1 MLHEALPF
9 VSVIMPLYNQVNY
22 VRQALDSVL
31 LQNCPKLELLV
42 IDDGS
47 DDGSADIVRE
57 FIDEGN
63 NFVRLIQQPN
73 SGGPAQPRN
82 RGIVESKGSL
92 IAFLDPDDFWLPG
105 KLLHQVEVLQAAPD
119 VAMVFSDAYLIDS
132 VGTILDRYL
141 KRVSYRKRAEKFL
154 IPFERNDTFLTCEGF
169 YVFSSVEVAGPQT
182 SGVIVRRNALDAESE
197 CFASY
202 FRVGE
207 DLDLWFRLMEK
218 RRCIFIDLPLHA
230 YRQHA
235 ASLMHQGAEM
245 LAGSAL
251 CHGRNFIRVQSRLK
265 ADDAVR
271 YRRRIAELHAS
282 AGWNDWHQNRVL
294 VAREDYRQALH
305 WVVRWKYIRG
315 WLQTWIPVWFL
326 RIFPR

>member
-31 LQNCPKLELLV
+31 LQNWPKLELLV

-197 CFASY
+197 CFASD

-235 ASLMHQGAEM
+235 ASLMHLHFVTGVTLFEFNHDLRQMTPFAIVVVLLNFMQVQVGM
-245 LAGSAL
+245 IGIRIVFWLHGKTIVKHCTGSLDGNTFVAGYKRGFRFGSCGYFRVDFAL
-251 CHGRNFIRVQSRLK
+251 SSRV
-265 ADDAVR
+265 
-271 YRRRIAELHAS
+271 
-282 AGWNDWHQNRVL
+282 
-294 VAREDYRQALH
+294 
-305 WVVRWKYIRG
+305 
-315 WLQTWIPVWFL
+315 
-326 RIFPR
+326 